1 MVIFWSLQNGRL
13 DMLDIEVAEYCPLNE
28 SNHFNSAYSSL
39 SDTRISTL
47 VWDWERLI
55 NEPANPKVSLNFY
68 LVSFE
73 ML

>member
-1 MVIFWSLQNGRL
+1 
-13 DMLDIEVAEYCPLNE
+13 MLDIEVAEYCPLNE

-55 NEPANPKVSLNFY
+55 NEPANQKVSLNFY